1 MDKPWLKHYER
12 HVPEHINY
20 PDMLLS
26 QALKQSADKYPAR
39 TALIFKGARMSYAE
53 LEESVDR
60 LTAALQQMGVTRG
73 DRVAIHMPNCPQFV
87 MAYYATLRLGGI
99 VVPCNPLYQAQEMI
113 HQLNNSGAK
122 IIFTLSNTY
131 PMVRRI
137 RDDTA
142 LDHVIVAQIK
152 TYFPPHLRLAFA
164 LLLEKKTGHAVDI
177 RGERDTSWFRDV
189 LKHAPTAPLSVEI
202 SGDDVAV
209 LMYTGG
215 TTGVPKGA
223 ELTQR
228 NIFVN
233 AYMCKVW
240 LNASEGQEVDMAQMP
255 LFHAFGMTG
264 AMNLAVLIAATLV
277 LVPDPR
283 DIGDVIQSIQRF
295 KPTIYPGVPMI
306 YNSIINYPK
315 IQKYN
320 LRSIKNCFSGGAGL
334 PREIQERF
342 EQLTGA
348 NVVEG
353 YGLSEAS
360 PITLGNPVTA
370 GKRIGT
376 IGLPWPDTEVKIVDA
391 EWGIRRMDVGHEGEL
406 CIRGPHIMRG
416 YWNMPAETAYALRV
430 DSNDPNSQPWLYTG
444 DIATMD
450 ADGYFRIVDRKKD
463 IIITGGGYKVYPREV
478 EDVLYGHPQ
487 VLEAA
492 VVGVPYENKGERV
505 KAFVVLKPGEQLT
518 ADEILMYLRDNLAA
532 YKVPK
537 FVVFRDS
544 IPKSVAGKPLRRY
557 LREESILS
565 HSAAS
570 VDAHTTK
577 VPTPETMSL

>member
-1 MDKPWLKHYER
+1 MDKPWLVHYEP
-12 HVPEHINY
+12 HVPEHIQY
-20 PDMLLS
+20 PDLLLPH
-26 QALKQSADKYPAR
+26 ALKQSADKYPGR
-39 TALIFKGARMSYAE
+39 TAILFKGARMSYAE
-53 LEESVDR
+53 LDASVDR
-60 LTAALQQMGVTRG
+60 LAAALEQMGVTKG

-87 MAYYATLRLGGI
+87 LAYYATLRLGAI
-99 VVPCNPLYQAQEMI
+99 VVPCNPLYRAQEMV

-131 PMVRRI
+131 PLVRQI
-137 RDDTA
+137 RGETA
-142 LDHVIVAQIK
+142 LREVIVAQIK
-152 TYFPPHLRLAFA
+152 TYFPPHLRLAFG
-164 LLLEKKTGHAVDI
+164 LLLEKKKGHSVDL
-177 RGERDTSWFRDV
+177 GGDPHTSWFRDV
-189 LKHAPTAPLSVEI
+189 LKNAPPAPSPVELD
-202 SGDDVAV
+202 GDNVAV

-240 LNASEGQEVDMAQMP
+240 LNSNDGQEVDMAQMP

-264 AMNLAVLIAATLV
+264 AMNLSVLIAATLV

-283 DIGDVIQSIQRF
+283 DLGDVIQTIQRF

-306 YNSIINYPK
+306 YNSILHYPN

-334 PREIQERF
+334 PREIQEKF

-353 YGLSEAS
+353 YGLSESS
-360 PITLGNPVTA
+360 PITIGNPVGS

-391 EWGIRRMDVGHEGEL
+391 EAGIRRMGVGEEGEL

-430 DSNDPNSQPWLYTG
+430 DPNDPNPQPWLYTG
-444 DIATMD
+444 DIASMD

-478 EDVLYGHPQ
+478 EELLYGHPQ

-492 VVGVPYENKGERV
+492 VVGVPYEDKGERV
-505 KAFVVLKPGEQLT
+505 KAFVVLKPGEQVT
-518 ADEILMYLRDNLAA
+518 ADEIIRYLQKNLAA

-537 FVVFRDS
+537 FVVFRDA
-544 IPKSVAGKPLRRY
+544 IPKSVAGKPLRRQ
-557 LREESILS
+557 LREESMQAQ
-565 HSAAS
+565 SAMPVSPPAPE
-570 VDAHTTK
+570 APAREK
-577 VPTPETMSL
+577 VML

>member
-1 MDKPWLKHYER
+1 MDKPWLKHYEP

-20 PDMLLS
+20 PDMLLP
-26 QALKQSADKYPAR
+26 QALKHSAEKYPERA
-39 TALIFKGARMSYAE
+39 AIIFKGARMSYAE
-53 LEESVDR
+53 LDETVDR
-60 LTAALQQMGVTRG
+60 LAAALQQLGVAKG

-87 MAYYATLRLGGI
+87 LAYYATLRLGGI
-99 VVPCNPLYQAQEMI
+99 VVPCNPLYRAHEMV

-131 PMVRRI
+131 PLVHQI
-137 RDDTA
+137 RGETA
-142 LDHVIVAQIK
+142 LRQVIVAQIK
-152 TYFPPHLRLAFA
+152 TYFPLHLRLLFG
-164 LLLEKKTGHAVDI
+164 LLLEKKKGHYADI
-177 RGERDTSWFRDV
+177 RGDPHTSWFQDL
-189 LKHAPTAPLSVEI
+189 LKNVPPSPALVEL

-223 ELTQR
+223 ELTHR

-240 LNASEGQEVDMAQMP
+240 LNSNDGQEVDMAQMP

-264 AMNLAVLIAATLV
+264 AMNLSVLIAATMV

-283 DIGDVIQSIQRF
+283 DINDVIHTIQRF

-306 YNSIINYPK
+306 YNSIINYPN
-315 IQKYN
+315 IQKYD
-320 LRSIKNCFSGGAGL
+320 LSSIRNCFSGGAGL
-334 PREIQERF
+334 PREIQEKF

-353 YGLSEAS
+353 YGLSESS
-360 PITLGNPVTA
+360 PITIGNPVTA

-376 IGLPWPDTEVKIVDA
+376 IGLPWPDTDVKIVDA
-391 EWGIRRMDVGHEGEL
+391 ESGTRILGTGEEGEL

-416 YWNMPAETAYALRV
+416 YWNNPAETANTLQV
-430 DSNDPNSQPWLYTG
+430 DSADPNPQPWLYTG

-450 ADGYFRIVDRKKD
+450 SDGYFRIVDRKKD
-463 IIITGGGYKVYPREV
+463 VIISGGGYKVFPREV
-478 EDVLYGHPQ
+478 EELLYRHPS
-487 VLEAA
+487 VREAA
-492 VVGVPYENKGERV
+492 VVGIPYEKKGERV
-505 KAFVVLKPGEQLT
+505 KAFVVLKPGEQVT
-518 ADEILMYLRDNLAA
+518 ADEIIQFCQKNLAA

-537 FVVFRDS
+537 FVEFRDV
-544 IPKSVAGKPLRRY
+544 IPNTASGKPLRRQ
-557 LREESILS
+557 LRDESIQA
-565 HSAAS
+565 HAAAP
-570 VDAHTTK
+570 VA
-577 VPTPETMSL
+577 TPALEVTAPENVMP